1 MPSAVM
7 SRRSR
12 KIRISNEY
20 TANEEIPNKDI
31 LIELLTSNQDG
42 TIPFMNFL
50 ENTKRM
56 FDNYEKLTKTIE
68 VVQQQLQMTR
78 RSITK
83 QNEKN
88 LDNKMF
94 ISLQHK
100 TNDLS
105 RLLGELQKQVKSLS
119 NGETLD
125 SENSIK
131 NMKPITTYFPPIK
144 DVVKDESVCKS
155 NEKQEI
161 IVEEDF
167 DIDKELMIN
176 LEEMEQLSLQ
186 VKELVGTKNK

>member
-12 KIRISNEY
+12 KIRINNEY
-20 TANEEIPNKDI
+20 TTNEEIPNKDI
-31 LIELLTSNQDG
+31 LMELLTSNQDG

-56 FDNYEKLTKTIE
+56 FDNYEKLTKTVE

-78 RSITK
+78 RNITK

-88 LDNKMF
+88 LDNKPF
-94 ISLQHK
+94 ISLQHR

-105 RLLGELQKQVKSLS
+105 KSLEQLQKQVKSLS

-125 SENSIK
+125 NENSIK
-131 NMKPITTYFPPIK
+131 NMKPITSYFPPIK
-144 DVVKDESVCKS
+144 DVVKQESVSES

>member
-12 KIRISNEY
+12 KIRINNEY
-20 TANEEIPNKDI
+20 TTNEEIPNKDI
-31 LIELLTSNQDG
+31 LMELLTSNQDG

-56 FDNYEKLTKTIE
+56 FDNYEKLTKTVE

-78 RSITK
+78 RNITK

-88 LDNKMF
+88 LDNKPF
-94 ISLQHK
+94 ISLQHR

-105 RLLGELQKQVKSLS
+105 KSLEQLQKQVKSLS

-125 SENSIK
+125 NENSIK
-131 NMKPITTYFPPIK
+131 NMKPITSYFPPIK
-144 DVVKDESVCKS
+144 DVVKQESVSES

-186 VKELVGTKNK
+186 VKELVGMKNK

>member
-12 KIRISNEY
+12 KIRINNEY
-20 TANEEIPNKDI
+20 TTNEEIPNKDI
-31 LIELLTSNQDG
+31 LMELLTSNQDG

-56 FDNYEKLTKTIE
+56 FDNYEKLTKTVE

-78 RSITK
+78 RNITK

-88 LDNKMF
+88 LDNKPF
-94 ISLQHK
+94 ISLQHR

-105 RLLGELQKQVKSLS
+105 KSLEQLQKQVKSLS

-131 NMKPITTYFPPIK
+131 NMKPITSYFPPIK
-144 DVVKDESVCKS
+144 DVVKQESVSES

-186 VKELVGTKNK
+186 VKELVGMKNK

>member
-1 MPSAVM
+1 M

-12 KIRISNEY
+12 KIRVNNEY
-20 TANEEIPNKDI
+20 TINEDIPNKDI
-31 LIELLTSNQDG
+31 LVELLNNNQDG

-50 ENTKRM
+50 ENTKTM
-56 FDNYEKLTKTIE
+56 FDNYGKLTKMIE

-105 RLLGELQKQVKSLS
+105 KSLDQLQKQVKKLA
-119 NGETLD
+119 NGDMLD
-125 SENSIK
+125 SESNIK
-131 NMKPITTYFPPIK
+131 NMKPITTYFPLKK
-144 DVVKDESVCKS
+144 DLVEKKEIISES
-155 NEKQEI
+155 NEKQELK
-161 IVEEDF
+161 VEEF
-167 DIDKELMIN
+167 DIDKELMLN
-176 LEEMEQLSLQ
+176 LGEMEQLSLQ
-186 VKELVGTKNK
+186 VKELVGIKKK

>member
-12 KIRISNEY
+12 KIRINNEY
-20 TANEEIPNKDI
+20 TSNEEIPNKDI
-31 LIELLTSNQDG
+31 LMELLTSNQDG

-56 FDNYEKLTKTIE
+56 FDNYEKLTKTVE

-78 RSITK
+78 RNITK

-88 LDNKMF
+88 LDNKPF
-94 ISLQHK
+94 ISLQHR

-105 RLLGELQKQVKSLS
+105 KSLEQLQKQVKSLS

-125 SENSIK
+125 NENSIK
-131 NMKPITTYFPPIK
+131 NMKPITSYFPPIK
-144 DVVKDESVCKS
+144 DVVKQESVSES

-186 VKELVGTKNK
+186 VKELVGMKNK

>member
-1 MPSAVM
+1 
-7 SRRSR
+7 
-12 KIRISNEY
+12 
-20 TANEEIPNKDI
+20 
-31 LIELLTSNQDG
+31 
-42 TIPFMNFL
+42 
-50 ENTKRM
+50 M
-56 FDNYEKLTKTIE
+56 FDNYEKLTKTVE

-88 LDNKMF
+88 LDNKPF
-94 ISLQHK
+94 ISLQHRTNDLSNK

-105 RLLGELQKQVKSLS
+105 KSLEQLQKQVKSLS

-125 SENSIK
+125 NENSIK
-131 NMKPITTYFPPIK
+131 NMKPITSYFPPIK
-144 DVVKDESVCKS
+144 DVVKQESVSES

-161 IVEEDF
+161 IIEEDF

-186 VKELVGTKNK
+186 VKELVGMKNK

>member
-12 KIRISNEY
+12 KIRINNEY

-31 LIELLTSNQDG
+31 LMELLTSNQDG

-56 FDNYEKLTKTIE
+56 FDNYDKLTKSLE
-68 VVQQQLQMTR
+68 VLQQQLQMTR
-78 RSITK
+78 RTVLK

-88 LDNKMF
+88 LENKPI
-94 ISLQHK
+94 ISLQNK
-100 TNDLS
+100 TNDLLKS
-105 RLLGELQKQVKSLS
+105 IEQLQKQVKCLS
-119 NGETLD
+119 NGDILD
-125 SENSIK
+125 SENIIK
-131 NMKPITTYFPPIK
+131 NMKPITTYFPPINN
-144 DVVKDESVCKS
+144 VVKEESKPEL

-161 IVEEDF
+161 KVEDF

-186 VKELVGTKNK
+186 VKELVGMKNK

>member
-1 MPSAVM
+1 MPPAVM

-12 KIRISNEY
+12 KIRVNNEY
-20 TANEEIPNKDI
+20 TTNEEIPNKDI
-31 LIELLTSNQDG
+31 LIELLTTNQDG

-56 FDNYEKLTKTIE
+56 FDNYDKLTKSLD

-78 RSITK
+78 RSVLK

-88 LDNKMF
+88 LDNKPI
-94 ISLQHK
+94 ISLQNR
-100 TNDLS
+100 TNDLLKS
-105 RLLGELQKQVKSLS
+105 VEKLQKQVKCLS
-119 NGETLD
+119 NGDILD

-144 DVVKDESVCKS
+144 DVVKEESESVL

-161 IVEEDF
+161 TVEDF

-186 VKELVGTKNK
+186 VKELVGMKNK